1 MSRADLK
8 AMIPSRQKLFDASA
22 VRQQRRAIVFADLV
36 ESVRLMQTHEADAI
50 DRWRRF
56 VAQVREQLL
65 PIWKGRLVR
74 TAGDGLLVECESGRA
89 GVGVSLALHAALAE
103 HNRGRDEDQCMRLRT
118 GVHVAEILFDEHEA
132 YGSGVNLA
140 QRLSSLARP
149 GGTVVSTEVAGE
161 LHDGV
166 HAHIEDLGLRYVKHL
181 DEPIRA
187 FAIWPLLPQARG
199 EQILLG
205 RDTTPESTEDLRPT
219 VAVMPFHTEPA
230 DPQHDALGHAMA
242 DDIIASL
249 SRQGG
254 VRVVSRLSTAAARDV
269 AHDPARLRQLLGAA
283 FVLSGRFYV
292 RGQRIR
298 LSAELSE
305 LRGGEVL
312 WTGTHH
318 ADIDALFEGQ
328 DELVPQLVMQVAQQV
343 LAHEL
348 ARVRSLPFT
357 SLASYSLY
365 LGASGLLHSLV
376 PADFVHARALM
387 EHLAERHPRQ
397 ATLQAMLSD
406 WHYLNIL
413 QGWAPDVADASQRGQ
428 AHAQQALEIDPDLPG
443 ALLAAGAARI
453 SATRDFDYAQRCYQ
467 RALQVNPN
475 HPMAWARLSET
486 QRVAGELDAAQ
497 QSAERAMVLSPLDPQ
512 RFIFESFAASVALE
526 AHRFAD
532 AQRHARASLRRH
544 LLFAPPH
551 RILICALWM
560 SGQEDAARLAA
571 AECLRCIPGIT
582 VSGRMSVQRGLAPSN
597 SPYARA
603 LLAAGLP
610 P

>member
-1 MSRADLK
+1 MSGLAVG
-8 AMIPSRQKLFDASA
+8 AMIHSDQKLWGGSA
-22 VRQQRRAIVFADLV
+22 VRKQRRAIVFADLV

-50 DRWRRF
+50 DRWRQF

-65 PIWKGRLVR
+65 PQWKGRLVR
-74 TAGDGLLVECESGRA
+74 TAGDGLLIECESGLA

-103 HNRGRDEDQCMRLRT
+103 HNRGRPDDQYMRLRT
-118 GVHVAEILFDEHEA
+118 GVHVAEVLFDENEA
-132 YGSGVNLA
+132 YGAGVNLA
-140 QRLSSLARP
+140 QRLSSLAQP
-149 GGTVVSTEVAGE
+149 GSTVVSAEVRDE
-161 LHDGV
+161 LQDGV
-166 HAHIEDLGLRYVKHL
+166 HAQVEDLGLRYVKHL
-181 DEPIRA
+181 SEPIRA
-187 FAIWPLLPQARG
+187 FAVFPPLPDG
-199 EQILLG
+199 GGTQIVFDRALRADSG
-205 RDTTPESTEDLRPT
+205 EDLRPT
-219 VAVMPFHTEPA
+219 VAVMPFHTVPA

-242 DDIIASL
+242 DDIIATL
-249 SRQGG
+249 SRHTGL
-254 VRVVSRLSTAAARDV
+254 RVLSRLSTAAARDV
-269 AHDPARLRQLLGAA
+269 AEDPQRLRELLGAS

-305 LRGGEVL
+305 LRGGQVL
-312 WTGTHH
+312 WTGNHH
-318 ADIDALFEGQ
+318 ADVDALFEGQ
-328 DELVPQLVMQVAQQV
+328 DDLVPQLVTQVTQQV

-348 ARVRSLPFT
+348 ARVRSLPVT

-365 LGASGLLHSLV
+365 LGANGLLNSLV
-376 PADFVHARALM
+376 PADFAHAHTLL

-397 ATLQAMLSD
+397 AVLQAMLSD
-406 WHYLNIL
+406 WHFLNVL
-413 QGWAPDVADASQRGQ
+413 QGWAPDAQATGQRGQ
-428 AHAQQALEIDPDLPG
+428 AHAQRALDMDPDLPE
-443 ALLAAGAARI
+443 ALLAAGAASI
-453 SATRDFDYAQRCYQ
+453 SATRDFDYARQCFQ

-497 QSAERAMVLSPLDPQ
+497 QSAERALGLSPLDPQ

-532 AQRHARASLRRH
+532 AARYARASLRRH

-551 RILICALWM
+551 RVLICALWM
-560 SGQEDAARLAA
+560 DGQEDAARAAA

-582 VSGRMSVQRGLAPSN
+582 VGGRLSPQRGKASTD